1 MGWFPFL
8 RLCFG
13 PYVSGQIL
21 EREMMLRS
29 KKLVTFATSHGSI
42 WGGRKKESRKEVSF
56 FSVSLSIWS
65 AHVIIDLTYSVIFL
79 SIFDHFC
86 IILNKIKS
94 YLFYSTLAISYQIGS
109 QKYWSFSTFSS
120 FLTFPKTLPFGVLGR
135 KKSGERRSFLLFF
148 CCESVNLV

>member
-1 MGWFPFL
+1 MTIWGHFLITYLQVTLYKNFPLVKVNGSALWIAQLMGWFPFL

-79 SIFDHFC
+79 SISVNFWPFFA
-86 IILNKIKS
+86 L
-94 YLFYSTLAISYQIGS
+94 
-109 QKYWSFSTFSS
+109 FST
-120 FLTFPKTLPFGVLGR
+120 K
-135 KKSGERRSFLLFF
+135 
-148 CCESVNLV
+148 